1 MYVFVLTLHSL
12 VRWLVLV
19 SLVFT
24 LYRAYY
30 GWFFKK
36 QFSGFDN
43 FIISST
49 VTVVHL
55 QFMLGLW
62 LYFISPF
69 TRYFMHNFKRAIH
82 QRDFRFFGMEHVVM
96 MLLAITII
104 TIGSVKAKGRHTDTE
119 KFRTMAF
126 WFTAGVLIIL
136 SSIPW
141 PFSPFTSRPYFRL
154 F

>member
-12 VRWLVLV
+12 VRWLVLF
-19 SLVFT
+19 SLCFV

-30 GWFFKK
+30 GWFSKK
-36 QFSGFDN
+36 QFSRFDK
-43 FIISST
+43 FTITST

-62 LYFISPF
+62 LYFISPSA
-69 TRYFMHNFKRAIH
+69 RYFMHNFKQAIH

-96 MLLAITII
+96 MLLAVTLI
-104 TIGSVKAKGRHTDTE
+104 TIGSAKTKSRKTDTG
-119 KFRTMAF
+119 KYKTIAF
-126 WFTAGVLIIL
+126 WFTVGLLIIL

-141 PFSPFTSRPYFRL
+141 PFSPFTSRPYFWL